1 MGVSTDC
8 GTRFIAVGW
17 LGFTNNATRWL
28 YASIVYHMEF
38 VGCGLVSAFSHGR
51 VALEYG
57 YRTWKNRR
65 ISRCLLSLFRT
76 FPTACLILLGQWAVN
91 ATGSPS
97 EHLYP
102 FFVSCGRIY

>member
-38 VGCGLVSAFSHGR
+38 GGCGFVSAFSHGR

-65 ISRCLLSLFRT
+65 ISRCLLSLFSDFSHRM
-76 FPTACLILLGQWAVN
+76 FDLAW
-91 ATGSPS
+91 S
-97 EHLYP
+97 
-102 FFVSCGRIY
+102 VSCKCHWLAI